1 MSRESAARTFLLESV
16 PSDDTIDL
24 ESLNEG
30 IALLARLE
38 EMLVDMQLSLD
49 RLSLA
54 RR

>member
-1 MSRESAARTFLLESV
+1 MSRESAARPSLLDRTAPE
-16 PSDDTIDL
+16 DTIDL

-38 EMLVDMQLSLD
+38 EILVDMQLSLD